1 MLYTGPIDMWQWSY
15 NIGQPGYRAPHD
27 WLHSEW
33 VRFTEERGAP
43 LLPYGAPYLEWKMVT
58 TGPEMIDHFTVTGAK
73 SPVNATEPTSVS
85 VTAYNNFGDVMTG
98 YVGTINFTS
107 SDPGADLPSDYTF
120 QESDNGAHTFSGIVF
135 ATEGTQD
142 ISVHDTVDVGATGS
156 QIGIVVQSAPEADSF
171 EVTGIPN
178 DEVIETPLSVTVR
191 VLDQRGFTYPDYV
204 GTVNF
209 TSNMTYSD
217 VTLPANYTFLAGDMG
232 VHAFTDMVVFHTA
245 GLYTVTCTDTADA
258 TITGSQTDI
267 LVLLTPPVFDHLVI
281 SGPTAVTVS
290 SPFDVTVTAID
301 DYGNTF
307 ASYDGMVSFTTN
319 ATAGSF
325 TLPGDYYFV
334 PGTDA
339 GVHVFT
345 AGAVFDLAGVYS
357 ITVTDVVNS
366 TSASLNDIVVSA
378 REAEIEYTMYD
389 IMMQPWGQWYDWRY
403 PAYST
408 DIVLNTN
415 PDEYTMLY
423 NPDKMGNQGILYAP
437 YRWNVTAKNMTT
449 INIGSPMLMPANG
462 TPDVPG
468 AEASVN
474 VYMEYLSDAWWASYW
489 QATWITDPNWSEVP
503 MNKQKLDGYYL
514 GVVYNV
520 VMNRAAAEEWMSMP
534 QGDDVATWWTANG
547 AAYRTD
553 WTKWI
558 KWQGNA
564 VYDIYCGYEFAY
576 ADMGTYMACSE
587 LPSGEVSLE
596 IAHISW
602 GWEVLITRWMRAA
615 DLCQHQTYMEDLT
628 LNAHYT
634 SDWGDLTYDAVAQY
648 SLKAVRANES
658 AADDAAWMW
667 EPAGIDYIASISGHK
682 SDYDPWALLTYES
695 HNAMDPMMG
704 TEVAYDAVPNTFN
717 LTDYMTFEIR
727 LRTGTNV
734 LGYRGI
740 AGEWWYDPGLGMDI
754 NCIINAVPMPYGN
767 GNTINYTNA
776 EIHGWMS
783 LGYYEGS
790 GLDLDSLYDNT
801 TKVLTIQGPHDFD
814 NYGRGVGNARYRG
827 APVIEFNITPI
838 VAKATSV
845 PTEAP
850 VTGTG
855 ASAAAEPAVASSAL
869 ISLAAVAAL
878 MILVSVVLGAPT
890 RPEEK

>member
-1 MLYTGPIDMWQWSY
+1 
-15 NIGQPGYRAPHD
+15 
-27 WLHSEW
+27 
-33 VRFTEERGAP
+33 
-43 LLPYGAPYLEWKMVT
+43 
-58 TGPEMIDHFTVTGAK
+58 
-73 SPVNATEPTSVS
+73 
-85 VTAYNNFGDVMTG
+85 
-98 YVGTINFTS
+98 
-107 SDPGADLPSDYTF
+107 
-120 QESDNGAHTFSGIVF
+120 
-135 ATEGTQD
+135 
-142 ISVHDTVDVGATGS
+142 
-156 QIGIVVQSAPEADSF
+156 
-171 EVTGIPN
+171 
-178 DEVIETPLSVTVR
+178 
-191 VLDQRGFTYPDYV
+191 
-204 GTVNF
+204 
-209 TSNMTYSD
+209 MTYSD
-217 VTLPANYTFLAGDMG
+217 VTLPANYTFVAGDMG

-449 INIGSPMLMPANG
+449 LNIGSPMLMPANG

-474 VYMEYLSDAWWASYW
+474 AYMEYLSDAWWASYW

-564 VYDIYCGYEFAY
+564 VYDIYSDTSSHMRIWEHTWHAVNCPVARYLWRSRTSAG
-576 ADMGTYMACSE
+576 DGKCSSPDGCE
-587 LPSGEVSLE
+587 
-596 IAHISW
+596 
-602 GWEVLITRWMRAA
+602 
-615 DLCQHQTYMEDLT
+615 
-628 LNAHYT
+628 
-634 SDWGDLTYDAVAQY
+634 
-648 SLKAVRANES
+648 
-658 AADDAAWMW
+658 
-667 EPAGIDYIASISGHK
+667 
-682 SDYDPWALLTYES
+682 LLTFAS
-695 HNAMDPMMG
+695 TRH
-704 TEVAYDAVPNTFN
+704 TW
-717 LTDYMTFEIR
+717 
-727 LRTGTNV
+727 RTS
-734 LGYRGI
+734 R
-740 AGEWWYDPGLGMDI
+740 
-754 NCIINAVPMPYGN
+754 
-767 GNTINYTNA
+767 
-776 EIHGWMS
+776 
-783 LGYYEGS
+783 
-790 GLDLDSLYDNT
+790 
-801 TKVLTIQGPHDFD
+801 
-814 NYGRGVGNARYRG
+814 
-827 APVIEFNITPI
+827 
-838 VAKATSV
+838 
-845 PTEAP
+845 
-850 VTGTG
+850 
-855 ASAAAEPAVASSAL
+855 
-869 ISLAAVAAL
+869 
-878 MILVSVVLGAPT
+878 
-890 RPEEK
+890 